1 MGNKIN
7 NSKTIDFP
15 HENKNIK
22 KEYFYFL
29 SKNFVNHSYNINN
42 YQLNTIISFEKNF
55 QNKNNSKNKLRT
67 NINWKNYLINFFKKQ
82 EKKGHEFY
90 ADIIKDFQK
99 EKFGF
104 ENKYLSFMFY
114 LDFDNTYHSKNIEK
128 NFKKYIKEDILDL
141 ENELKT
147 RFISRNSSLDM
158 STNVLKKSK
167 SIIDISNLFDK
178 EKEMKN
184 ISFEKNKINRE
195 MICLVKLIKSQ
206 IEKEDHPINIIISI
220 FEKQISSLIDNLL
233 ESYYNEEEK
242 EEFLKN
248 IENLNNTITNNIQK
262 FASKIYIAT
271 KLFYSRVI
279 HLDCFIEEKDELINI
294 IMGIIFNKGSLENKI
309 KLLFSLQYKGEI
321 SIFSNNLKCIRNLK
335 PKDIQI
341 DDKFCLDENTDK
353 LINKLRKEY
362 NEEDQNI
369 NKDEKDEKIFSNVL
383 KTNKRK
389 LYSKSKNK
397 YDGYN
402 SAINILKNEV
412 PKEKSPYKKMQLIAS
427 ISTEI
432 TECVDKYWE
441 DEEEII
447 PSWEFLQVTSD
458 ELLKI
463 FIFIVV
469 HSELDELI
477 IHEMIVQRFTFSLT
491 KLSMI
496 GFYNSTLDAAINYIQ
511 NNLLDEVKNG
521 ITENFRNSIIGKVKI
536 SSTLNKNNNISF
548 TQNNKLYD
556 DSTDEEFF
564 LTDGLNELKKDKLYN
579 NYATFNN
586 KKQKGEY
593 KLLELFKEE

>member
-1 MGNKIN
+1 
-7 NSKTIDFP
+7 
-15 HENKNIK
+15 
-22 KEYFYFL
+22 
-29 SKNFVNHSYNINN
+29 
-42 YQLNTIISFEKNF
+42 
-55 QNKNNSKNKLRT
+55 
-67 NINWKNYLINFFKKQ
+67 
-82 EKKGHEFY
+82 
-90 ADIIKDFQK
+90 
-99 EKFGF
+99 
-104 ENKYLSFMFY
+104 
-114 LDFDNTYHSKNIEK
+114 
-128 NFKKYIKEDILDL
+128 
-141 ENELKT
+141 
-147 RFISRNSSLDM
+147 
-158 STNVLKKSK
+158 
-167 SIIDISNLFDK
+167 
-178 EKEMKN
+178 
-184 ISFEKNKINRE
+184 
-195 MICLVKLIKSQ
+195 
-206 IEKEDHPINIIISI
+206 
-220 FEKQISSLIDNLL
+220 
-233 ESYYNEEEK
+233 
-242 EEFLKN
+242 
-248 IENLNNTITNNIQK
+248 
-262 FASKIYIAT
+262 
-271 KLFYSRVI
+271 
-279 HLDCFIEEKDELINI
+279 
-294 IMGIIFNKGSLENKI
+294 MGIIFNKGSLENKI

-536 SSTLNKNNNISF
+536 SSTLNKNNNIAF